1 MVAVRLIPSC
11 PLTAVDAAIVQ
22 QQAMDIW
29 EQASGLRRLGKVPS
43 IADFEKLLVTAKL
56 QKASIA
62 AVAAKVSPE
71 DMSVRCVA
79 APQPRLRSL
88 APCVALG
95 RPSNQCGRRQ

>member
-1 MVAVRLIPSC
+1 
-11 PLTAVDAAIVQ
+11 
-22 QQAMDIW
+22 MDIW

-71 DMSVRCVA
+71 DMSVRCVETL
-79 APQPRLRSL
+79 QPRSCSL
-88 APCVALG
+88 ARHAALG
-95 RPSNQCGRRQ
+95 RPLDTCSAAHEGSRWLQFLHVLSCLD